1 MSQKKRVR
9 IYKAGGE
16 QGAYLNPTAQW
27 MMQMGGAP
35 QQQDGSEQLLVVIQ
49 QGLLNQEDP
58 NDIYDSLVSQGV
70 PAAQVEQAMYA
81 VLDTIDQQGTQKYAE
96 ESGQSLEEVEEE
108 ATDMPRSTVNADM
121 VNMINEDDDSYDYE
135 DEQDFDDELFD
146 MAKGG
151 IPKKADFMRQIK
163 KLGGKVGQGQ
173 KPEDVSQ
180 THAFNFLDK
189 VKNIN
194 QSALLEKEA
203 EEYYDNTLLPEAQR
217 GREVRRANRQQNRQN
232 RQLNRGFNQMT
243 RNMPVGMMGQGMVP
257 QNLGVLGMPSYY
269 GQSFPQQGAQIPGGY
284 PGLKMANIEVHK
296 TGLFGRPKQ
305 YSMTFDYNTADPVKE
320 AAEVTKS
327 AVTSVV
333 DEEVKKEQEGKPNA
347 KEEVK
352 AVEEQAEAS
361 TKRLA
366 KTPEEKAAYKKL
378 LEKKREAGMTIDEM
392 VKAGL
397 GTKKGLEALLGA
409 DPEVS
414 SEKPAETFSGF
425 PTTASW
431 QDHTANVNAHL
442 RQSNHEPYIRKNTSS
457 NNTSDSLQS
466 QMVEQ
471 DYKNLLMMDLIPSAY
486 KKEIPTENIQYGLR
500 NDTAIL
506 SLEEEIAS
514 LEGMIKTGKDKGKT
528 TSATY
533 KNAQKELQLLQK
545 ELENRNKLLEKGIS
559 GLHSSQVDYIS
570 NPEMHGR
577 EYMRAPLQ
585 WLSGNF
591 ADAQEENNRL
601 YDRLDYTTDDSPL
614 STSVLDALP
623 MGAEALGNV
632 YLVKGAWDLA
642 KAGTK
647 KLKQIW
653 GKPTRVSSRPTVNSS
668 AVTGTQSTKGT
679 PDELSP
685 TFEWD
690 IPKGNK
696 TPTAKGTKPKKT
708 PAKNVVDDTGEVV
721 TNTDGTVKAT
731 VKAKASKVKHEAF
744 IDDAGELSIFP
755 PDFGKG
761 MTAAQIDKWN
771 NDNFEAISKSYNKK
785 KLTALK
791 DIDEAFP
798 ITEGR
803 YYDPAQAKRASSTP
817 TQGTVSS
824 TGPVTPET
832 ILQQNIDNMMGKTPV
847 APVTNPRPST
857 GGAFLYEPDLNLFNI
872 AQPGTGFRNIKSS
885 KLLGMQ
891 EGGMINPFMSNSLS
905 EFVYGGALPKAQG
918 GYNSNKLTEQE
929 LALAKQ
935 FGINDPNFSPDGTR
949 KQIKQMQRD
958 VYIDESMAGNN
969 NSGRNQAM
977 RNDQLG
983 WSGQGCIVDP
993 NTGGTNC
1000 FPSAEQQRQNN
1011 SQTPQYSG
1019 KEDYIE
1025 QMQEANA
1032 AAGIDKS
1039 YNDLAAEYEKYKQQS
1054 QRQPSQQQNSMQ
1066 SEQQRQMQEWI
1077 NQQHMQRQYNPYGY
1091 ANNDYGRVPTMF
1103 NPYGRGPGIRRA
1115 GTWMQQTGLPMDA
1128 QGNPL
1133 TSNVAGQP
1141 LTKFEVTKS
1150 GLFGRPRRYEATWGT
1165 PQSSADST
1173 APAITS
1179 NLQDNTQDRGFI
1191 SNLFNRDN
1199 QSADNIDS
1207 KGRIGYDKES
1217 FDKTGTYTSPDNAD
1231 EYEKRNQKYVNK
1243 DKKRLLKDIKKAKR
1257 KDGSYTSVNPYTGAE
1272 HVLKQQGGF
1281 LNDYQIAGQ
1290 TNEQRKSISSQF
1302 FPESSYDFPNP
1313 MQNKAIFGD
1322 PMKEEVGFKGS
1333 AELENPWNQ
1342 PWEDKYSLMG
1352 QPSDDPAGYK
1362 TKGKIKQAWEIDP
1375 GQVWD
1380 NVNYAARSITGGM
1393 DENYKKRNQFAQ
1405 MYGWDSNRETDDR
1418 KRGYYATNQG
1428 AAAVN
1433 FGDPQGGQME
1443 YSQEGGQYNIGD
1455 EVEMTAQEIAKFIAG
1470 GGKLKYV

>member
-121 VNMINEDDDSYDYE
+121 VNMINEDDDNYDYE

-180 THAFNFLDK
+180 THAFNFLDR

-305 YSMTFDYNTADPVKE
+305 YSMTFDYNTTDPVKE

-327 AVTSVV
+327 AVTSIV
-333 DEEVKKEQEGKPNA
+333 DEEAKKEQEGKPNA

-352 AVEEQAEAS
+352 AVEEKAEAS

-366 KTPEEKAAYKKL
+366 TTSEEKAAYKKL
-378 LEKKREAGMTIDEM
+378 LEKRRKAGMTIDEM

-442 RQSNHEPYIRKNTSS
+442 GQSNHEPYIRKNTSS

-601 YDRLDYTTDDSPL
+601 YERLDYTTDDSPFTTGVLEGL
-614 STSVLDALP
+614 SMAPD
-623 MGAEALGNV
+623 ALGNV
-632 YLVKGAWDLA
+632 FLVKGAWDLA

-696 TPTAKGTKPKKT
+696 TPTAKGTKPKKK

-731 VKAKASKVKHEAF
+731 VKAKASNVKHEAF
-744 IDDAGELSIFP
+744 IDDTGELSIFP

-817 TQGTVSS
+817 TQGTISS
-824 TGPVTPET
+824 TGPVTPVT

-905 EFVYGGALPKAQG
+905 QFVYGGALPKAEG
-918 GYNSNKLTEQE
+918 
-929 LALAKQ
+929 
-935 FGINDPNFSPDGTR
+935 
-949 KQIKQMQRD
+949 
-958 VYIDESMAGNN
+958 
-969 NSGRNQAM
+969 
-977 RNDQLG
+977 G
-983 WSGQGCIVDP
+983 WSGQGCIIDP
-993 NTGGTNC
+993 QTGGTNC

-1150 GLFGRPRRYEATWGT
+1150 GLFGRPRRWEAEWGNYN
-1165 PQSSADST
+1165 QQ
-1173 APAITS
+1173 APSKVITEEELAAAQNKNAATNNYN
-1179 NLQDNTQDRGFI
+1179 NL
-1191 SNLFNRDN
+1191 
-1199 QSADNIDS
+1199 DS
-1207 KGRIGYDKES
+1207 KGRLIG
-1217 FDKTGTYTSPDNAD
+1217 
-1231 EYEKRNQKYVNK
+1231 
-1243 DKKRLLKDIKKAKR
+1243 KR
-1257 KDGSYTSVNPYTGAE
+1257 KDKYNRMSDKKWGKFKEKEEGKNIPEDYVNPVMK
-1272 HVLKQQGGF
+1272 HGGMPKF
-1281 LNDYQIAGQ
+1281 QTLGEVNLYASNPFEEEDQAILNAGRRNDYGQ
-1290 TNEQRKSISSQF
+1290 MTIPDYDQQPEMNTKTGWTNYR
-1302 FPESSYDFPNP
+1302 
-1313 MQNKAIFGD
+1313 
-1322 PMKEEVGFKGS
+1322 
-1333 AELENPWNQ
+1333 
-1342 PWEDKYSLMG
+1342 
-1352 QPSDDPAGYK
+1352 DPAQSIERQRDLFGTGEGTATIMPDATNPDGYK

-1418 KRGYYATNQG
+1418 FRGNYATNQV

-1433 FGDPQGGQME
+1433 FRDPQGGQME

>member
-9 IYKAGGE
+9 IYKAGGQ
-16 QGAYLNPTAQW
+16 QGQYINPTAKW

-121 VNMINEDDDSYDYE
+121 VNMINEDDDNYDYE

-180 THAFNFLDK
+180 THAFNFLDR

-305 YSMTFDYNTADPVKE
+305 YSMTFDYNTTDPVKE

-333 DEEVKKEQEGKPNA
+333 DEEAKKEQEGKPNA

-352 AVEEQAEAS
+352 AVEEQVEAS

-366 KTPEEKAAYKKL
+366 TTSEEKAAYKKL
-378 LEKKREAGMTIDEM
+378 LEKKREAGMTIDKM
-392 VKAGL
+392 VEAGL
-397 GTKKGLEALLGA
+397 GTKKGLEALIGP
-409 DPEVS
+409 DSEVS

-731 VKAKASKVKHEAF
+731 VKAKTSKVNHEAF

-905 EFVYGGALPKAQG
+905 QFVYGGALPKAQG
-918 GYNSNKLTEQE
+918 G
-929 LALAKQ
+929 
-935 FGINDPNFSPDGTR
+935 
-949 KQIKQMQRD
+949 
-958 VYIDESMAGNN
+958 
-969 NSGRNQAM
+969 
-977 RNDQLG
+977 
-983 WSGQGCIVDP
+983 WSGQGCIIDS
-993 NTGGTNC
+993 NTGATNC

-1039 YNDLAAEYEKYKQQS
+1039 YNELAAEYEKSK
-1054 QRQPSQQQNSMQ
+1054 QPSQRQNSMQ

-1150 GLFGRPRRYEATWGT
+1150 GLFGRPRRWEAEWGNYNQQAPSKVIT
-1165 PQSSADST
+1165 EEELAAAQNKGVTEDVTTNKKRFNPFNKADR
-1173 APAITS
+1173 IIR
-1179 NLQDNTQDRGFI
+1179 RGE
-1191 SNLFNRDN
+1191 RR
-1199 QSADNIDS
+1199 DNIDS
-1207 KGRIGYDKES
+1207 DYIAPPDS
-1217 FDKTGTYTSPDNAD
+1217 TSSSRAPQPIPRQDMPG
-1231 EYEKRNQKYVNK
+1231 K
-1243 DKKRLLKDIKKAKR
+1243 
-1257 KDGSYTSVNPYTGAE
+1257 SVTEIFN
-1272 HVLKQQGGF
+1272 F
-1281 LNDYQIAGQ
+1281 LNPGSNVQENSFENLRTMTPKTQRYYEPGGETPLYLSNPFEEEDQAILNAGRRNDYGQ
-1290 TNEQRKSISSQF
+1290 MTIPDYDQQPEMNTQTGMTN
-1302 FPESSYDFPNP
+1302 YT
-1313 MQNKAIFGD
+1313 
-1322 PMKEEVGFKGS
+1322 
-1333 AELENPWNQ
+1333 
-1342 PWEDKYSLMG
+1342 
-1352 QPSDDPAGYK
+1352 DPAQSIERQRDLFGTGEGTATIMPDATNPDGYK

-1418 KRGYYATNQG
+1418 FRGNYATNQV

-1433 FGDPQGGQME
+1433 FRDPQGGQME